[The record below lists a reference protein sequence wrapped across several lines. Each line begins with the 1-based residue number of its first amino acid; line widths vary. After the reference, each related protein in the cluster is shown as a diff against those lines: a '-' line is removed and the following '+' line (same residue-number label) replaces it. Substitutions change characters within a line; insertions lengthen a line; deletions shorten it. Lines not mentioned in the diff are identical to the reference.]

1 MSCTGSAWAGTG
13 PRPYRNAQ
21 TVLSRGGPLRPPF
34 VSPSCKVTQQP
45 MNQLPAWNAWAYDQV
60 STVQQEWGRRVLAGL
75 GLGGGETVL
84 DAGCGT
90 ARLAEM
96 LAEAVPR
103 GKVIAVDHSSE
114 MLAVAGERAL
124 TGVCLLRADLSALP
138 LSGTL
143 DVVFS
148 NAVFH
153 WITDHLTLFRSL
165 FVALKPGGRLVAQ
178 CGGATNLARAY
189 GLAEQVAAKP
199 PFASFPRS
207 WPFRFATAEETA
219 RLLEECGFTGVE
231 TSLTLAPTP
240 FPTREKFRDFVA
252 TVILRS
258 YLGALPTPLQPDFI
272 EAFVDA
278 SPEWHLDYVR
288 LNLYARKP

>member
-1 MSCTGSAWAGTG
+1 MV
-13 PRPYRNAQ
+13 P
-21 TVLSRGGPLRPPF
+21 
-34 VSPSCKVTQQP
+34 
-45 MNQLPAWNAWAYDQV
+45 LPAWNASSYDQV

-75 GLGGGETVL
+75 GLAGAETVL

-96 LAEAVPR
+96 LAEAVPSGR
-103 GKVIAVDHSSE
+103 VIAVDTSAE
-114 MLAVAGERAL
+114 MLAVARERGPAHQ
-124 TGVCLLRADLSALP
+124 TRVHLLRADLSALP
-138 LSGTL
+138 LAGTL
-143 DVVFS
+143 DVIFS

-153 WITDHLTLFRSL
+153 WIADHRTLFRSL

-189 GLAEQVAAKP
+189 GLADQVAARP
-199 PFASFPRS
+199 PFAFKPS

-219 RLLEECGFTGVE
+219 RLLEECGFTGIE
-231 TSLTLAPTP
+231 TSLTQAPTP
-240 FPTREKFRDFVA
+240 FPTRERYRDFVG
-252 TVILRS
+252 TVILRP
-258 YLGALPTPLQPDFI
+258 YLGALPPALQPDFI
-272 EAFVDA
+272 EAFVEA